1 MKSAS
6 LVFRLLPLLAASTA
20 VGGSA
25 SPTPVIA
32 ATNINEIAEAY
43 VKLVL
48 AIGQHD
54 PDYVD
59 AYYGP
64 PEWKKQLKKSLVTIA
79 LKAARLRATAS
90 VPAENISLILAGR

>member
-20 VGGSA
+20 VGVSA

-43 VKLVL
+43 
-48 AIGQHD
+48 
-54 PDYVD
+54 
-59 AYYGP
+59 
-64 PEWKKQLKKSLVTIA
+64 T
-79 LKAARLRATAS
+79 R
-90 VPAENISLILAGR
+90 

>member
-1 MKSAS
+1 M
-6 LVFRLLPLLAASTA
+6 LRLLAASTA
-20 VGGSA
+20 VDVSA

-59 AYYGP
+59 AYYGGP
-64 PEWKKQLKKSLVTIA
+64 PEWKKQPKKSLVTIA
-79 LKAARLRATAS
+79 LEAARLRATAS
-90 VPAENISLILAGR
+90 VHAENISVMLAGR